1 MSPSGCLSLKLKVPW
16 GCLHRGVCHWNWRCC
31 GDVFVRVL
39 IEGAAGMSPS
49 GCLSLK
55 LKVPQGCLHQGVCH
69 WNWRCCGDVS
79 VGVFVIEIEGAAGM
93 SPSGCLSLKLK
104 VPRGCLRRGVCHW
117 NWRCHGDVS
126 VGVFVIDCKR
136 CSVSYRRCG
145 SFIQRRWVWRTRM
158 RLLLQRCEDQ
168 AIAWS
173 EFDVFSTEIV
183 YASEI
188 RRTIPAFSLR
198 KSSRETSTRI
208 DWIKRLNTSRECS
221 AFSRSNHLLTSR
233 AESGTTLNPDVER
246 TQWWFDWTRRWKKR
260 YTCS

>member
-1 MSPSGCLSLKLKVPW
+1 MKRGMSIGLGWWLSKGTWCLGRSHFPTTTITALW
-16 GCLHRGVCHWNWRCC
+16 GCAARSLLFPALHSQRS
-31 GDVFVRVL
+31 F
-39 IEGAAGMSPS
+39 A
-49 GCLSLK
+49 LSATCTLK
-55 LKVPQGCLHQGVCH
+55 HPV
-69 WNWRCCGDVS
+69 
-79 VGVFVIEIEGAAGM
+79 
-93 SPSGCLSLKLK
+93 
-104 VPRGCLRRGVCHW
+104 
-117 NWRCHGDVS
+117 
-126 VGVFVIDCKR
+126 CKR

-145 SFIQRRWVWRTRM
+145 LFIQRRWVWQM
-158 RLLLQRCEDQ
+158 WMWLLLQRCEDQ

-188 RRTIPAFSLR
+188 CHTIPAFSLR

-233 AESGTTLNPDVER
+233 VESGTTLNPDVECM
-246 TQWWFDWTRRWKKR
+246 QWWFDWTRRWKKR